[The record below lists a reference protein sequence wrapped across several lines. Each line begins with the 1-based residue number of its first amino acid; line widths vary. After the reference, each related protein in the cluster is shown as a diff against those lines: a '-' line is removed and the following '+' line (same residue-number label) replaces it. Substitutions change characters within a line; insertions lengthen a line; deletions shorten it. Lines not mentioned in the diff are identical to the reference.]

1 MAVPALPSL
10 LTWSLLLRV
19 LEITDIEAPGPEI
32 RPSRDDVSIE
42 PAGGSVSPSSAVP
55 GVAGRPD
62 DELRRQ
68 PDRRHPAT
76 FDPFDEHRHRP
87 SPIVRNGLRTL
98 VRAVGSSAGML
109 TASYA
114 TTATS

>member
-42 PAGGSVSPSSAVP
+42 PAGGSVSPSSA
-55 GVAGRPD
+55 
-62 DELRRQ
+62 RRGSLDARTMSCGQ

>member
-42 PAGGSVSPSSAVP
+42 PTTL
-55 GVAGRPD
+55 RYEEPD
-62 DELRRQ
+62 CL
-68 PDRRHPAT
+68 
-76 FDPFDEHRHRP
+76 
-87 SPIVRNGLRTL
+87 
-98 VRAVGSSAGML
+98 
-109 TASYA
+109 
-114 TTATS
+114 